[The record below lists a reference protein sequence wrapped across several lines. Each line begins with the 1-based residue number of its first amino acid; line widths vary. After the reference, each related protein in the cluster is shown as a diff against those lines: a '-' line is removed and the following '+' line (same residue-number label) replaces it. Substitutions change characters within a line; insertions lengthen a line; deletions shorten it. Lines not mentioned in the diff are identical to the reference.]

1 MAFRLIPR
9 DEAFYPLFDAAAS
22 NASGAARQLAVA
34 LTTLPMPE
42 ATMRSIAA
50 AEKTGDE
57 ITRSVRHRLE
67 TSLVTPFDREDIQYL
82 AGSLDDVMDEI
93 RAAADLTYLHNVT
106 DILPGVD
113 TLVSLLEN
121 AAELNVGLVGK
132 LRSLKGIA
140 AAVDEIDAIESEAD
154 AQYRRVM
161 AELFNGSHDALEI
174 LRWKDVVEA
183 VEKAINAV
191 ERASDIIQSISVK
204 HA

>member
-9 DEAFYPLFDAAAS
+9 DEAFYPLFDAAAQ
-22 NASGAARQLAVA
+22 NASGAAKQFNAA
-34 LTTLPMPE
+34 LSTLPMSE
-42 ATMRSIAA
+42 DTNRAIAA

-67 TSLVTPFDREDIQYL
+67 TALVTPFDREDIQSL
-82 AGSLDDVMDEI
+82 AGALDDVMDEI
-93 RAAADLTYLHNVT
+93 RHAADLTYLHSVPT
-106 DILPGVD
+106 LIPGVD
-113 TLVSLLEN
+113 VLASLLSR
-121 AAELNVGLVGK
+121 AADINVRLVAR

-140 AAVDEIDAIESEAD
+140 PDVDEIDALESEAD
-154 AQYRRVM
+154 AQFRQVM
-161 AELFNGSHDALEI
+161 VELFNGTHDAMDI

-183 VEKAINAV
+183 VEGAINAI